1 MYSYLSEKKLMK
13 PQDPNNPGPIGHGPI
28 KTGPIHSGPIHTG
41 PIFGGPPN
49 FTFTLDSFQITDT
62 RSRHEDTD
70 YVSFTL
76 LVQPNGGPAA
86 TPQTLNKSMG
96 DLNNG
101 TFPVGLSF
109 PNVKVG
115 PDDTVVLNY
124 LIVNSG
130 HSSESSIYSTLDST
144 GAKLASAGASAAAGA
159 IIGSAIPGLGTLI
172 GALAG
177 WLAGE
182 LTGVLDANCDG
193 PVAAEQNSF
202 TYDELLQKT
211 ASGNYSETTKHPGTD
226 SATGCGSNSMYY
238 VSWHIQK
245 VATSVLAATEATG
258 VLTAR

>member
-1 MYSYLSEKKLMK
+1 MK
-13 PQDPNNPGPIGHGPI
+13 PTDPINAGPI
-28 KTGPIHSGPIHTG
+28 KTGPIHTGPIHSGPIRTGPIHTG
-41 PIFGGPPN
+41 PILGGPPD

-62 RSRHEDTD
+62 RSRHNDTD
-70 YVSFTL
+70 YVTFTL

-96 DLNNG
+96 DVNNG
-101 TFPVGLSF
+101 THAVGLSF
-109 PNVKVG
+109 PNVKIG

-144 GAKLASAGASAAAGA
+144 GAKLATAGGSAAAGA
-159 IIGSAIPGLGTLI
+159 LIGSAIPGFGTLI

-202 TYDELLQKT
+202 TYNDLLQKT
-211 ASGNYSETTKHPGTD
+211 ANGNYSETTTHPGTD
-226 SATGCGSNSMYY
+226 SNYGCGSNSMYY
-238 VSWHIQK
+238 VSWHIDK
-245 VATSVLAATEATG
+245 VATGILATTETTGVLAA
-258 VLTAR
+258 R

>member
-1 MYSYLSEKKLMK
+1 MPTDPINPTPIKSDLMK
-13 PQDPNNPGPIGHGPI
+13 SGPINSGPI
-28 KTGPIHSGPIHTG
+28 KNGPIHTA
-41 PIFGGPPN
+41 PIHPNPILGGPPN

-70 YVSFTL
+70 FVTFTL
-76 LVQPNGGPAA
+76 LVQPKNGPPA

-96 DLNNG
+96 DVNNG
-101 TFPVGLSF
+101 THAVNLSF

-115 PDDTVVLNY
+115 PDDTVVVNY

-144 GAKLASAGASAAAGA
+144 AGKLATAGGSAAAGA
-159 IIGSAIPGLGTLI
+159 LIGSAIPGFGTLI

-182 LTGVLDANCDG
+182 LTSVLDANCDG
-193 PVAAEQNSF
+193 PVAAEQNTF
-202 TYDELLQKT
+202 TYNDLLQKT
-211 ASGNYSETTKHPGTD
+211 ANGNYSETTKHPGTD

-238 VSWHIQK
+238 VSWHIEK
-245 VATSVLAATEATG
+245 VATSLLTAVETTG
-258 VLTAR
+258 ILTAR

>member
-1 MYSYLSEKKLMK
+1 MQ
-13 PQDPNNPGPIGHGPI
+13 PTGPI
-28 KTGPIHSGPIHTG
+28 KSGPIQSDPIKSEPIPTNPIHTG
-41 PIFGGPPN
+41 PILGRPILGGPPN
-49 FTFTLDSFQITDT
+49 FTFTLDSFRITDT

-86 TPQTLNKSMG
+86 TPQTLTKSMG

-101 TFPVGLSF
+101 TYQVDLTF

-115 PDDTVVLNY
+115 PDDTVVVNY

-130 HSSESSIYSTLDST
+130 HTSESSIYSLLDST

-159 IIGSAIPGLGTLI
+159 LSGSAIPGLGTAI

-182 LTGVLDANCDG
+182 LTGILDANCDG
-193 PVAAEQNSF
+193 PVAAEQNTF
-202 TYDELLQKT
+202 TYSDLLQRT
-211 ASGNYSETTKHPGTD
+211 TNGNFAETTQHPGTN
-226 SATGCGSNSMYY
+226 SATGCGGNSMYY

-245 VATSVLAATEATG
+245 IATPLVATIESGLTGVLAAK
-258 VLTAR
+258 

>member
-1 MYSYLSEKKLMK
+1 MK
-13 PQDPNNPGPIGHGPI
+13 PKDPNNPGPIGHGPI
-28 KTGPIHSGPIHTG
+28 KTGPIHSGPIHSG
-41 PIFGGPPN
+41 PIFEGPPN

-70 YVSFTL
+70 FVTFTL
-76 LVQPNGGPAA
+76 LVQPNGGAPA
-86 TPQTLNKSMG
+86 TPQTLTKSMG

-101 TFPVGLSF
+101 TYPVGLSF

-115 PDDTVVLNY
+115 ADDTVVINY

-144 GAKLASAGASAAAGA
+144 AGKLATAGGSAAAGA
-159 IIGSAIPGLGTLI
+159 IIGSAIPGAGTAL

-182 LTGVLDANCDG
+182 LTGILDANCDG
-193 PVAAEQNSF
+193 PVAAEQLSL
-202 TYDELLQKT
+202 TYNDLLQKT
-211 ASGNYSETTKHPGTD
+211 ANGSWSETTKNPGTD

-238 VSWHIQK
+238 VTWHIQK
-245 VATSVLAATEATG
+245 VATPLVTTVETG

>member
-1 MYSYLSEKKLMK
+1 MK

-28 KTGPIHSGPIHTG
+28 KTGPIHSGPIRTG
-41 PIFGGPPN
+41 PILQGPPN

-70 YVSFTL
+70 FVTFTL
-76 LVQPNGGPAA
+76 LVQPKNGPPA
-86 TPQTLNKSMG
+86 TPQTQNKSMG
-96 DLNNG
+96 NVNNG
-101 TFPVGLSF
+101 THTVNLSF

-115 PDDTVVLNY
+115 PDDTVVVNY
-124 LIVNSG
+124 LIANSG

-144 GAKLASAGASAAAGA
+144 AGKLATAGGSAAAGA
-159 IIGSAIPGLGTLI
+159 IIGSAIPGFGTLI

-182 LTGVLDANCDG
+182 LTSVLDANCDG
-193 PVAAEQNSF
+193 PVAGEQNTF

-211 ASGNYSETTKHPGTD
+211 ANGNYSETTKHPGTD

-245 VATSVLAATEATG
+245 VATGILATTETTG
-258 VLTAR
+258 VLTAK

>member
-1 MYSYLSEKKLMK
+1 MK
-13 PQDPNNPGPIGHGPI
+13 PTDPINPGPIGHGPI
-28 KTGPIHSGPIHTG
+28 KTGPIHSGPIHVG
-41 PIFGGPPN
+41 PILGGPPN

-70 YVSFTL
+70 FVTFTL
-76 LVQPNGGPAA
+76 LVQPSSGPAVA
-86 TPQTLNKSMG
+86 PQTLNKSMG
-96 DLNNG
+96 DVNNG
-101 TFPVGLSF
+101 THAVNLSF
-109 PNVKVG
+109 PNVKVNPG
-115 PDDTVVLNY
+115 DTVVINY

-144 GAKLASAGASAAAGA
+144 AGKLATAGGSAAAGA
-159 IIGSAIPGLGTLI
+159 LIGSAIPGFGTLI

-211 ASGNYSETTKHPGTD
+211 ANGNYSETTKHPGTD

-238 VSWHIQK
+238 VSWHIEK
-245 VATSVLAATEATG
+245 IATPLITAVETTG
-258 VLTAR
+258 VLTAK

>member
-1 MYSYLSEKKLMK
+1 MK
-13 PQDPNNPGPIGHGPI
+13 PKDPINPGPIGHGPI

-41 PIFGGPPN
+41 PILEGPPN

-86 TPQTLNKSMG
+86 APQTQTKSMG

-115 PDDTVVLNY
+115 ADDTVVVNY

-159 IIGSAIPGLGTLI
+159 IIGSAIPGLGTLV

-193 PVAAEQNSF
+193 PVAGEQNSF
-202 TYDELLQKT
+202 TRNDLLQKT
-211 ASGNYSETTKHPGTD
+211 ANGNYSETTKHPGTNSND
-226 SATGCGSNSMYY
+226 GCGGNSMYY

-245 VATSVLAATEATG
+245 VATPLVVATTEAG
-258 VLTAR
+258 VLTAK